1 MSGAGE
7 KRPLPSTVSVVAR
20 GRAVRKAARV
30 MAAMRPPAQG
40 DREADEDMR
49 SMATAAQAASVS
61 LGTAGPAPPMVEFSA
76 PPPPSLFDP
85 SLLLSGSLAG
95 GTRLPPLPA
104 LPGMSLYDRSYTG
117 VHGFGAAGSA
127 GVGTPTTAYG
137 QTTGLAVPP
146 RTSTLAASW
155 RPTGLPA
162 LTAPTDVTGATAPL
176 TAIDGVGATGFHMT
190 GGEATASQIMSA
202 AEEAA
207 ELSLATPAASVSLP
221 PMGPSPAPVGLA
233 LVTAPATGTAPAGVA
248 LATAEIHRPA
258 GPPALVVAGRRAGV
272 RRRPHLSATPAPP
285 RAGAVQASAMAAAAA
300 PPTAAAS
307 TAAAALPTTAE
318 VASTA
323 AAASLIAVEMAAT
336 TEASGGAEPRGTAA
350 KSVRKAGGKRATRK
364 TSVVAVTAEA
374 PTTSPQQSPA
384 TNEDAHVDSDYEADE
399 HQNLALDK
407 ESLGKLMTFIA
418 SAKDML
424 TTLGVLSGNVGKLQ
438 EKVESNGTC
447 VETLALAVNDL
458 KKRKIIQAHNAKDSD
473 IEEYSDYEEMKAF
486 IGTGTVGG
494 AELATTSAAA
504 ASHGNKLSP
513 LQEGTLK
520 MLRVR
525 RRVKIRTYGRVG
537 GATATINVVNDAEAD
552 WNVIVAETMDE
563 LDMDERD
570 ANDFLLSNISPPS
583 NRKVTNKG
591 KNKVKTVRAYQ
602 PIMQAN
608 AHVLEELKKKA
619 VAAWMKEVKEDA
631 EAMQP
636 AEATEWLSN
645 CRIEVGGALL
655 VKPRFEASDRGIKG
669 VVAAVKAIFV
679 HLLVADRIKEPANAG
694 DEHRVMT
701 AWGHVAL
708 AACFVRCALERI
720 ERGGS
725 GRRNGL
731 DGGWYDR
738 WRWEV
743 LALKAFV
750 PQSRAPWHGLIIDDA
765 TNEKLFSFP
774 QDAVPFT
781 SSRTL
786 LALSTAVAAAEAAA
800 LASAE
805 ATAAG
810 PGAAAAAAATEAAP
824 AAPAATE
831 VATAGAVA
839 APAAPAMGTAAL
851 SRGSSGV

>member
-1 MSGAGE
+1 
-7 KRPLPSTVSVVAR
+7 
-20 GRAVRKAARV
+20 
-30 MAAMRPPAQG
+30 MA
-40 DREADEDMR
+40 
-49 SMATAAQAASVS
+49 
-61 LGTAGPAPPMVEFSA
+61 SA
-76 PPPPSLFDP
+76 
-85 SLLLSGSLAG
+85 
-95 GTRLPPLPA
+95 
-104 LPGMSLYDRSYTG
+104 
-117 VHGFGAAGSA
+117 
-127 GVGTPTTAYG
+127 
-137 QTTGLAVPP
+137 AVP
-146 RTSTLAASW
+146 T
-155 RPTGLPA
+155 
-162 LTAPTDVTGATAPL
+162 
-176 TAIDGVGATGFHMT
+176 
-190 GGEATASQIMSA
+190 
-202 AEEAA
+202 
-207 ELSLATPAASVSLP
+207 
-221 PMGPSPAPVGLA
+221 
-233 LVTAPATGTAPAGVA
+233 
-248 LATAEIHRPA
+248 
-258 GPPALVVAGRRAGV
+258 
-272 RRRPHLSATPAPP
+272 
-285 RAGAVQASAMAAAAA
+285 
-300 PPTAAAS
+300 TAAAS
-307 TAAAALPTTAE
+307 TAAAAFPTTAE
-318 VASTA
+318 AAATATAASPIAVEVTATA
-323 AAASLIAVEMAAT
+323 AASAIAAP
-336 TEASGGAEPRGTAA
+336 SGTAA
-350 KSVRKAGGKRATRK
+350 KSVRKAGGKRTTRK
-364 TSVVAVTAEA
+364 TSVVPDTAEV
-374 PTTSPQQSPA
+374 PTTGPQQPPA
-384 TNEDAHVDSDYEADE
+384 TNEDAHVDSDDEANE
-399 HQNLALDK
+399 HQNLALNKD
-407 ESLGKLMTFIA
+407 SLGKLMTFIS

-424 TTLGVLSGNVGKLQ
+424 TTLGVLSANVGKLQ

-458 KKRKIIQAHNAKDSD
+458 KKRKIIQAHKANDSD

-504 ASHGNKLSP
+504 ASHGKKLSP

-537 GATATINVVNDAEAD
+537 GATSTINVVNDAEAD

-583 NRKVTNKG
+583 NRKVKNKG
-591 KNKVKTVRAYQ
+591 QNEVKTVRAYQ
-602 PIMQAN
+602 PSMQAN

-655 VKPRFEASDRGIKG
+655 VKLRFAASDRGIKG
-669 VVAAVKAIFV
+669 IVAAMKAIFV
-679 HLLVADRIKEPANAG
+679 HLLLKDRIQEPANVG

-708 AACFVRCALERI
+708 AACFVRCALELI

-725 GRRNGL
+725 GRRNCL

-786 LALSTAVAAAEAAA
+786 LALSTAVAAADAAA

-810 PGAAAAAAATEAAP
+810 PGADANAARPGAEAAAAAAAAAATEAAMQ
-824 AAPAATE
+824 
-831 VATAGAVA
+831 GAVA
-839 APAAPAMGTAAL
+839 APGAPATGVAAL
-851 SRGSSGV
+851 SRGRSGA